1 LTGMTRILVINPN
14 AAAVITMAL
23 GAVLLAGV

>member
-1 LTGMTRILVINPN
+1 LGVPVIEP
-14 AAAVITMAL
+14 ARAAVTMAL